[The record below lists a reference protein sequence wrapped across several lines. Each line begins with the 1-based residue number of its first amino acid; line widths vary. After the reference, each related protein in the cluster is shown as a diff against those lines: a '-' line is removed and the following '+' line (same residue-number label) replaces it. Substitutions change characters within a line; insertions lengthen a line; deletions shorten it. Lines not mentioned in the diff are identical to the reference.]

1 MSVFGPLT
9 EEFDRWA
16 DAGLTATLWWRDDD
30 AVMPTPAL
38 DRLIDAADGVPLTLA
53 VIPALAEPALAA
65 RLAGHDA
72 IAAVQH
78 GFAHRNHETVGKKAE
93 LGAARAVPEV
103 VADLALGFA
112 RLSTLFGAQFR
123 PMLVPP
129 WNRIAAQVVPALPRL
144 GLTALSTARPRPA
157 RSPSPG
163 LAQVNTHVDPI
174 DWRGTRGFMGTTA
187 TVEMVRRHLADR
199 REGRVDRHEPTGLLT
214 HHLVHDAGLWQFLP
228 RLVEEVRA
236 HRAVRFLGA
245 AEACA

>member
-1 MSVFGPLT
+1 MSVFAPLM

-16 DAGLTATLWWRDDD
+16 DAGMVATLWWRDDD
-30 AVMPTPAL
+30 AVAPTPAL
-38 DRLIDAADGVPLTLA
+38 DRLVATADGVPLTIA

-65 RLAGHDA
+65 RLAACDT

-78 GFAHRNHETVGKKAE
+78 GLAHRNHEMAGKKAE
-93 LGAARAVPEV
+93 LGAARAVGEV
-103 VADLALGFA
+103 VADLAVGFA

-129 WNRIAAQVVPALPRL
+129 WNRIAAEVVPALPRL

-157 RSPSPG
+157 ASAAPG
-163 LAQVNTHVDPI
+163 LVQVNTHVDPI
-174 DWRGTRGFMGTTA
+174 DWRGTRGFVGATE
-187 TVEMVRRHLADR
+187 TVEMFRCHLADR

-228 RLVEEVRA
+228 RLIEEVRA
-236 HRAVRFLGA
+236 HRAARFLDA
-245 AEACA
+245 VEACA

>member
-1 MSVFGPLT
+1 MSLFRPLT
-9 EEFDRWA
+9 DELDRWA
-16 DAGLTATLWWRDDD
+16 DEGAVATLWWRDDD
-30 AVMPTPAL
+30 AVAPTPAL
-38 DRLIDAADGVPLTLA
+38 DRLIASADGVPLTLA

-65 RLAGHDA
+65 RLVAHDG

-78 GFAHRNHETVGKKAE
+78 GLAHRNHETVGKKAE
-93 LGAARAVPEV
+93 LGAARAVAEV
-103 VADLALGFA
+103 MADLAVGFA

-144 GLTALSTARPRPA
+144 GLTALSTARPRPG
-157 RSPSPG
+157 RSPGPG
-163 LAQVNTHVDPI
+163 LVQVNTHVDPI
-174 DWRGTRGFMGTTA
+174 DWRGTRGFMGA
-187 TVEMVRRHLADR
+187 TETIDLMCRHLADR

-228 RLVEEVRA
+228 RLVEETRA
-236 HRAVRFLGA
+236 HRAVRFLTA